1 MPNDTPTQDE
11 LMDRF
16 VGKLLAEDGKLI
28 PSILDHVHEQVE
40 KSISGLKEKNDELLG
55 KLVATKKERDEFAA
69 MLDGGKPKETGD
81 IWLTSEQ
88 ARDPQAYRKARAQ
101 AQERGVDVKIEGR
114 HARD

>member
-1 MPNDTPTQDE
+1 MPDDNQDE
-11 LMDRF
+11 LMSKF
-16 VGKLLAEDGKLI
+16 IEKLTDPEGKLI
-28 PSILDHVHEQVE
+28 PGILDHVHEQVE

-55 KLVATKKERDEFAA
+55 KLVATKKERDDFAA
-69 MLDGGKPKETGD
+69 MLGAQTKPKETGD

-101 AQERGVDVKIEGR
+101 AQERGVEVKIEGR